1 MKLIGMT
8 IDILNKIASLQ
19 CSWIRR
25 FYDILFHEW
34 KLIPLFLII
43 KSFGSSFKFHSNYF
57 SREIQSIF
65 FHLSIEKSFYTG
77 KNILPESLKY
87 HLAFISVSMVQY
99 LWYNKNIQEDKNS
112 IRLVRFF
119 DKNINYVSQLF
130 RPDGLIKTW
139 YELKTE
145 HKLHKNSYFQWL
157 QPISAIPEGRK
168 FMVKENHESK
178 TNLIIHDH
186 HVIKD
191 STVLTL
197 DKLTSTGI
205 YAISISKV
213 QNKRSA
219 NFYFK
224 NLFDGNDIDWATIYV
239 LPRLGK
245 YNTYKQSFQYKI
257 LNNVLFLSKNLHI
270 FGIKS
275 STLCSFCNLCNDT
288 PLHIFYECNR
298 FKCLWSKL
306 SKYLVLPTLTPQTA
320 IFRFLDFTNSDSK
333 FKKSKLLIN
342 HILLIF
348 KLYIYRSS
356 EK

>member
-1 MKLIGMT
+1 M
-8 IDILNKIASLQ
+8 
-19 CSWIRR
+19 
-25 FYDILFHEW
+25 
-34 KLIPLFLII
+34 
-43 KSFGSSFKFHSNYF
+43 
-57 SREIQSIF
+57 QSIF

-87 HLAFISVSMVQY
+87 HLAFISISMVQY

-130 RPDGLIKTW
+130 RPDGSIKTW

-145 HKLHKNSYFQWL
+145 HELHENSYFQWL
-157 QPISAIPEGRK
+157 QLISAIPEGRK
-168 FMVKENHESK
+168 FMIKENHEST

-191 STVLTL
+191 SRVLTL
-197 DKLTSTGI
+197 DKLTSTEI

-224 NLFDGNDIDWATIYV
+224 NLFDGNDIDWATIYM
-239 LPRLGK
+239 LPRLAK

-288 PLHIFYECNR
+288 SLHIFYECNR

-306 SKYLVLPTLTPQTA
+306 SK
-320 IFRFLDFTNSDSK
+320 
-333 FKKSKLLIN
+333 
-342 HILLIF
+342 
-348 KLYIYRSS
+348 
-356 EK
+356 